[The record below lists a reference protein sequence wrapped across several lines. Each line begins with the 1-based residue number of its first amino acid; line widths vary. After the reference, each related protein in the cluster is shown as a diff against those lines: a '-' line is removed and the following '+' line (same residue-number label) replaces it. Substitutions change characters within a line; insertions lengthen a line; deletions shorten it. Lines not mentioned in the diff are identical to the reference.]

1 MYMDKTDIRILN
13 KILRTVV
20 PVILLLIA
28 GSCTTKKNTVVTRN
42 YHNLTSHYN
51 IYFNGYDS
59 YYQGIK
65 KAEAGFKD
73 DFNSQI
79 PLFTYSSKEAARM
92 VMADMDKTVKK
103 CSKVI
108 GMHSIKVKPKLKK
121 GARSTR
127 EKEFYRKNEYVKW
140 VDDAFL
146 LMGKAYFYKRDFF
159 PAIETLEYVITQFP
173 NDGLAD
179 EASLWLAKTRLE
191 LKNYPE
197 SQQILNR
204 LQGDPKLDPKL
215 KPQLQAVYAD
225 WYLRQGDLDGAI
237 PLLEKS
243 AADYPSKLQRTRIC
257 YVLGQLYEKEKDSIN
272 ASKWY
277 TRVNELNPSYDMA
290 FNARINR
297 ARLYQGGQD
306 GAAGIRKELMKMLKD
321 EKNLEF
327 LDQVYF
333 ALAELEIKEGNET
346 AAVDFYKKSIAYNS
360 TNATQKAISYL
371 ALATYYYGKENWVP
385 AGLYYDS
392 CSQSLPDTYPDY
404 KKLIDFGANVKLLSE
419 NIAVAQREDSLQKVA
434 KMPPADR
441 EKIISDL
448 MATAQKKEDEAKA
461 AEEEERMNIQSGR
474 MNGMGSM
481 TGMNNRGTFG
491 QQRMPGGASRGQMN
505 QGNQMNMGG
514 DFGSGNYG
522 GSMPG
527 GGSDM
532 SGSGSW
538 YFYNPAAISF
548 GSIEFIKF
556 WGRRKLED
564 NWRRS
569 NKKVVS
575 ESGDLTTEGETGEI
589 TTTAVAAKTN
599 TFKPTQHEFYT
610 NDLPLNDTAM
620 RESNKRIAQS
630 YLNAGKIF
638 KDQLDRPNDAL
649 YYFNWLNTRFPED
662 ERLLFSYYNMY
673 QIYTALKATDEIK
686 KYKDLILE
694 KFPDSRSAKII
705 SNPDYFKELD
715 EEKATVLKFYEKTYL
730 DYKQK
735 SYQTVLASC
744 TKADTAFKVNPIR
757 DKFGLLRIMAFA
769 KTNPSDTTALIK
781 SINDLV
787 FKYPQSEVAEPAKNL
802 LSYIQKG
809 PSSGGGKV
817 VRKVQVGQV
826 DATADKKDLEFF
838 PEDAAT
844 HFYVVIVSGPGVD
857 LGKLKF
863 RISNFNVEHFDQE
876 FFDVSS
882 ALFEEEMQIIT
893 VKNFTNKK
901 AGMDYYNSMLADP
914 KVYEGM
920 KETDY
925 RHFIITKDNYTRL
938 YKSKNVFQYYQ
949 FFRDNYLKE

>member
-1 MYMDKTDIRILN
+1 MDKTDIRILN
-13 KILRTVV
+13 KILHTVV
-20 PVILLLIA
+20 PVMLLLIA
-28 GSCTTKKNTVVTRN
+28 GSCTTKKNTVVTRS

-51 IYFNGYDS
+51 VYFNGYDS

-65 KAEAGFKD
+65 KAEIGFRD
-73 DFNSQI
+73 DYNTLL
-79 PLFTYSSKEAARM
+79 PVFTYSSKEAARM
-92 VMADMDKTVKK
+92 IMADMDKTVKK

-121 GARSTR
+121 GSRSNR

-173 NDGLAD
+173 DDGLSD
-179 EASLWLAKTRLE
+179 EASLWLAMTRLE
-191 LKNYPE
+191 LKNFPE

-204 LQGDPKLDPKL
+204 LQGDPKFSSKL

-225 WYLRQGDLDGAI
+225 WYLRQNDLDGAI

-243 AADYPSKLQRTRIC
+243 AAEFPGKLQRTRMC

-277 TRVNELNPSYDMA
+277 ARVNELNPSYDMA

-297 ARLYQGGQD
+297 ARLFQGGGD
-306 GAAGIRKELMKMLKD
+306 GAAGIRKELMKMLRD
-321 EKNLEF
+321 EKNIEY

-333 ALAELEIKEGNET
+333 ALAELEMKEGNE
-346 AAVDFYKKSIAYNS
+346 AVAIDHYKNS
-360 TNATQKAISYL
+360 VAFNTTNATQKAITYL
-371 ALATYYYGKENWVP
+371 ALATHYYEKENWVP

-392 CSQSLPDTYPDY
+392 AGQSLPETFPDY
-404 KKLIDFGANVKLLSE
+404 SKIIAFGGSVKLLSE
-419 NIAVAQREDSLQKVA
+419 NIGMALREDSLQRIA
-434 KMPPADR
+434 KLPAADR
-441 EKIISDL
+441 EKIIAG
-448 MATAQKKEDEAKA
+448 MTAAAQKKEEEAKA
-461 AEEEERMNIQSGR
+461 AEEEERLNMQSGR
-474 MNGMGSM
+474 MNGMGSL

-491 QQRMPGGASRGQMN
+491 QQRMTSGTNRGQN
-505 QGNQMNMGG
+505 NQMGGDYGGGG
-514 DFGSGNYG
+514 DFGNSLPGSG
-522 GSMPG
+522 S
-527 GGSDM
+527 SM

-548 GSIEFIKF
+548 GSIEFIKY

-569 NKKVVS
+569 NKKVVT
-575 ESGDLTTEGETGEI
+575 ESGDLTSEGETGEI
-589 TTTAVAAKTN
+589 TTAAAPVKTN
-599 TFKPTQHEFYT
+599 AFKPTQREYYL
-610 NDLPLNDTAM
+610 NDLPMNDTAI
-620 RESNKRIAQS
+620 RESNSRIAQS

-638 KDQLDRPNDAL
+638 KDELNRPDDAL

-673 QIYTALKATDEIK
+673 QIYTTQKIEDQVKT
-686 KYKDLILE
+686 YKDLIVQ

-715 EEKATVLKFYEKTYL
+715 EERNRVVKFYENTYL
-730 DYKQK
+730 DYRNKA
-735 SYQTVLASC
+735 YAAVLASC
-744 TKADTAFKVNPIR
+744 NKADTAFKVNPIR

-769 KTNPSDTTALIK
+769 KTNPTDTAGLVK

-787 FKYPQSEVAEPAKNL
+787 FKYPQSEVTEPAKNL
-802 LSYIQKG
+802 LSYLQKG
-809 PSSGGGKV
+809 PSSGTGKGKP
-817 VRKVQVGQV
+817 KVQVGQV
-826 DATADKKDLEFF
+826 TAAEEKIDLEFF
-838 PEDAAT
+838 AEDAAT
-844 HFYVVIVSGPGVD
+844 HFYAVIVSGPAVD

-863 RISNFNVEHFDQE
+863 RISNFNVEHFDEE

-882 ALFEEEMQIIT
+882 AVFEDDMQIVT
-893 VKNFTNKK
+893 VKNFTSKK
-901 AGMDYYNSMLADP
+901 TGMDYFNSMLADP
-914 KVYEGM
+914 KVYEGL
-920 KETDY
+920 KDTDY
-925 RHFIITKDNYTRL
+925 RHFIISKDNYTRL